1 MKMNKIYAWMAAA
14 MTLAACSTNDI
25 ADLGGNDANNVVN
38 VAATRANTSSNSNAI
53 KAFHLVN
60 TTQQSEYDKKYEADY
75 KYDDASSTYVMTNG
89 TVLWCNTDDNE
100 GNKVENVFK
109 AFTPLTTAANLAS
122 YDRFYIPIYQASPE
136 LLAAADW
143 MTATATS
150 TKAAATDGLSL
161 NFEHRNAKLHFDV
174 TVKDDA
180 AALTSEDITVIGN
193 ITPYYSANESNK
205 TIEAIVAPVSAD
217 EITSSTSRPTL
228 ISFRLAGG
236 DEISVP
242 LPTSISQIEA
252 GKQYNFSITVGH
264 NTLTISSVSVT
275 DWTAATVTP
284 GKEDEASCADED
296 IDYITFTAESE
307 QQIKVVYYDDDPRDE
322 LDPTNPYGDQSY
334 AITRSTDTYEYEYS
348 INNGE
353 WIPFD
358 EIDDSDNVIFGGDKG
373 TLRLRGKNTSG
384 TNKRVIV
391 FKNETKVACTGDIR
405 TLLDYESYKT
415 VDTRDANF
423 NFLFIYCKQLI
434 SAPKLPCMN
443 LDKECYE
450 GMFYGC
456 TSLVE
461 APALPATTLAVSCY
475 ENMFNGCTSLVEAP
489 ALPATTLANYCYE
502 SMFEDCSSLKVAP
515 ALPATELAESCYKSM
530 FDGCSSL
537 KVAPALPATELK
549 STCYAYM
556 FDDCT
561 SLTVTPELPATT
573 LSPYCYNYMFS
584 DCTSLTTA
592 PALPATDL
600 AKSCYSGMFSGCT
613 ALTKAPEL
621 KASILVTDCYSYIFL
636 GCSNLSSVTMLAE
649 DVNAET
655 CLYLWLEN
663 AGTSAQSRTL
673 KLKNATVYNTIINTT
688 YYNRPALPDNWKSGA
703 SGTTIIF
710 EE

>member
-25 ADLGGNDANNVVN
+25 ADLGGNDADNVVN
-38 VAATRANTSSNSNAI
+38 VAATRANTSSNTTKAI
-53 KAFHLVN
+53 SSFHLIN
-60 TTQQSEYDKKYEADY
+60 TTQQEKYNTKYEADY
-75 KYDDASSTYVMTNG
+75 ILENNSYTMKNGKAVWYNEDDAPA
-89 TVLWCNTDDNE
+89 E
-100 GNKVENVFK
+100 GNVFK

-122 YDRFYIPIYQASPE
+122 YDSFYIPIYQASPE

-264 NTLTISSVSVT
+264 YALTISSVSVT

-296 IDYITFTAESE
+296 IDYIIFTAESE

-322 LDPTNPYGDQSY
+322 LNPTNPYGDQSY
-334 AITRSTDTYEYEYS
+334 AITRSTDTYKYEYS

-384 TNKRVIV
+384 TRKRVIV

-443 LDKECYE
+443 LDKKCYE

-461 APALPATTLAVSCY
+461 APALPATTLA
-475 ENMFNGCTSLVEAP
+475 NF
-489 ALPATTLANYCYE
+489 CYE

-515 ALPATELAESCYKSM
+515 ALPATELAKSCYKSM

-573 LSPYCYNYMFS
+573 LYPYCYNYMFS

-688 YYNRPALPDNWKSGA
+688 YYNRPALPDNWNSGA
-703 SGTTIIF
+703 SGTTVIYN
-710 EE
+710 EQ

>member
-25 ADLGGNDANNVVN
+25 ADLGGNDADNVVN
-38 VAATRANTSSNSNAI
+38 VAATRANTSSNTTKAI
-53 KAFHLVN
+53 SSFHLIN
-60 TTQQSEYDKKYEADY
+60 TTQQEKYNTKYEADY
-75 KYDDASSTYVMTNG
+75 ILENNSYTMKNGKAVWYNEDDAPA
-89 TVLWCNTDDNE
+89 E
-100 GNKVENVFK
+100 GNVFK

-275 DWTAATVTP
+275 DWTATTVTP

-307 QQIKVVYYDDDPRDE
+307 QQIKVIYYDDDPRKE

-334 AITRSTDTYEYEYS
+334 AITRSTDTYKYEYS

-384 TNKRVIV
+384 TRKRVIV

-461 APALPATTLAVSCY
+461 APALPATTLA
-475 ENMFNGCTSLVEAP
+475 
-489 ALPATTLANYCYE
+489 NYCYE

-515 ALPATELAESCYKSM
+515 ALPATELAESCYESM

-549 STCYAYM
+549 YACYAYM

-561 SLTVTPELPATT
+561 SLTVAPELPATT

-600 AKSCYSGMFSGCT
+600 AESCYSGMFSGCT

-636 GCSNLSSVTMLAE
+636 DCSNLSSVTMLAE

-655 CLYLWLEN
+655 CLYLWLCN
-663 AGTSAQSRTL
+663 SGTSAQSRTL

-688 YYNRPALPDNWKSGA
+688 YYERPALPDNWKSGA

>member
-25 ADLGGNDANNVVN
+25 ADLGGNDTDNVVN
-38 VAATRANTSSNSNAI
+38 VAATRANTSSNTTKDISS
-53 KAFHLVN
+53 FHLIN
-60 TTQQSEYDKKYEADY
+60 TTQQEKYNTKYEADY
-75 KYDDASSTYVMTNG
+75 ILENNSYTMKNGKAVWYNEDDAPA
-89 TVLWCNTDDNE
+89 E
-100 GNKVENVFK
+100 GNVFK

-150 TKAAATDGLSL
+150 TKAAATNGLSL

-217 EITSSTSRPTL
+217 EISTSRPTL

-334 AITRSTDTYEYEYS
+334 AITRSTDTYKYEYS

-384 TNKRVIV
+384 TRKRVIV

-461 APALPATTLAVSCY
+461 APALPATTLA
-475 ENMFNGCTSLVEAP
+475 NF
-489 ALPATTLANYCYE
+489 CYE

-621 KASILVTDCYSYIFL
+621 KASILVTNCYSYIFL

-649 DVNAET
+649 DVKAEI
-655 CLYLWLEN
+655 CLYLWLGN
-663 AGTSAQSRTL
+663 SGTSAQLRTL

-688 YYNRPALPDNWKSGA
+688 YYERPALPDNWKSGA